1 MKGLISMKNLMSSFL
16 VFAVVSALY
25 SAPEDEL
32 AQNLQMQSQLKE
44 KDARLASVMEENR
57 KSEYE
62 NKNMQ
67 MSIGYMK
74 AVLESIKSKSP
85 SPAPPVLLSSEDGKK
100 TLLSLTMQESDIQ
113 KTLGISGKNWL
124 ALVDEPDGKK
134 ALKIHCDP
142 ADLKEKRCVTIWLKD
157 NVQGQKLRCSAM
169 VRGENISTAQGS
181 STSKLLLMIPTPTK
195 TLWPDV
201 AIGTGTFAW
210 KEVSF
215 TTDLPFDAKG
225 AMLMFGLQG
234 VSGTIYFRDI
244 KVESIGN

>member
-1 MKGLISMKNLMSSFL
+1 MASFL
-16 VFAVVSALY
+16 IIAAASAVY

-32 AQNLQMQSQLKE
+32 AQSLQMESQLKE
-44 KDARLASVMEENR
+44 KDSRLAAVMEANR
-57 KSEYE
+57 KSDYE

-67 MSIGYMK
+67 MTIGYMK

-85 SPAPPVLLSSEDGKK
+85 SPAPPVLLSSEEGNK
-100 TLLSLTMQESDIQ
+100 TLLALTMQENDIQ

-124 ALVDEPDGKK
+124 SLVDDPDGKK
-134 ALKIHCDP
+134 ALKIQCDP
-142 ADLKEKRCVTIWLKD
+142 ADLKEKRCLTLWLKD
-157 NVQGQKLRCSAM
+157 SVQGRKLRCSAM
-169 VRGENISTAQGS
+169 VRGENISTAQGA

-215 TTDLPFDAKG
+215 TTDVPFDAKG

-244 KVESIGN
+244 KVELLGN